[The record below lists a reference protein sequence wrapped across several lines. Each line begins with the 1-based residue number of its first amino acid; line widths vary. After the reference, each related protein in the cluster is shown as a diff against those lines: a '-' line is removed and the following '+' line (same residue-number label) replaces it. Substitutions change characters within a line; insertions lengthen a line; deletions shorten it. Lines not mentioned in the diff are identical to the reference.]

1 MNFLKEKGHSIEW
14 KITLLSIGGAL
25 VSFVCIMCVFLFT
38 VYSTEKKLSVWFPH
52 LKNNLSWEITE
63 HISKSKKR
71 IYVNH
76 VIADGVTL
84 DLNVRK
90 CMDDAQLIAES
101 MTNYM
106 KYPKRYKRNYDFIFD
121 NVKDKDKNVV
131 SSFSFGVNPREKE
144 IREELALANNIR
156 DLMVSIY
163 TQYSD
168 LPIVFYVISKNGFCL
183 NINPYDLSYHGNI
196 FSFLSLKN
204 SKRFFDYRDLPA
216 YEMQKNP
223 DGKGR
228 LSNVYYNN
236 GEPVICYS
244 FPYYDD
250 KGFAGVVAFDVSMH
264 DLAEFSLD
272 SHANHESDSHVDHEW
287 KMFLMDN
294 TGKIQMSDFT
304 EGIFSVKADLTLK
317 QIASAD
323 IKDMVKHVLSGDTG
337 ISLISLD
344 GVSYYVAYTPA
355 PSLNGHLAAVYFE
368 DEIKTSVTT
377 SKSNIFKVIDDKNS
391 LVFALISEYRGV
403 MCLVMTVLML
413 LSLIISYRV
422 VKAYTR
428 PIRQISS
435 EIKSLSTGNLDKKIS
450 VDSDDEIQTLADNI
464 NNMVIEIKKKMES
477 ISRVS
482 SEKEKIEATMN
493 VAKTIQSNMLPK
505 NFEVTDQHSNYEL
518 YAMNLPAKSVSGDF
532 YDLFMLDEDRLVVT
546 IADVSGKGIPAALFM
561 VTSKTILRNLSHMM
575 LKDNNDLASVV
586 TQTNVQL
593 CDNNKEGMFVT
604 VFTAIINLKTR
615 EISYVSAGHNPPLLL
630 SRKKGAYEFLNPP
643 KIFPM
648 VGVSDLIEYEQNN
661 MVLDDGD
668 CLLLYT
674 DGVTE
679 AIDVHEKLFGEARL
693 LKIMN
698 EEMLRSSSEKIIK
711 GVYRRILEFAGKA
724 EQFDDITMLCFRF
737 K

>member
-1 MNFLKEKGHSIEW
+1 MKVLKRKNGHSIEW
-14 KITLLSIGGAL
+14 KILLLSLGGAV
-25 VSFVCIMCVFLFT
+25 VSFVCIFCVFIFT
-38 VYSTEKKLSVWFPH
+38 VFSTEEKLSVWFPH

-90 CMDDAQLIAES
+90 CMDDVELIAES

-106 KYPKRYKRNYDFIFD
+106 KYPKKYKKNYDFLFD
-121 NVKDKDKNVV
+121 DVKDKEKTVV
-131 SSFSFGVNPREKE
+131 SSFSFGVNPHDRVV
-144 IREELALANNIR
+144 REEMALANNIR
-156 DLMVSIY
+156 DLLISVS

-168 LPIVFYVISKNGFCL
+168 LPIVFYVISKNGYCL
-183 NINPYDLSYHGNI
+183 SINSNDLSYHGNI
-196 FSFLSLKN
+196 FSSLALKN
-204 SKRFFDYRDLPA
+204 TKRFFDYRELPA
-216 YEMQKNP
+216 YVMQKDP
-223 DGKGR
+223 DGNGR
-228 LSNVYYNN
+228 LSNVHVNN

-244 FPYYDD
+244 FPYYDNE
-250 KGFAGVVAFDVSMH
+250 GMAGVVAFDVSMH

-272 SHANHESDSHVDHEW
+272 SDSDHEW
-287 KMFLMDN
+287 KMFLMDS

-304 EGIFSVKADLTLK
+304 EGVFSVKADLTLK
-317 QIASAD
+317 QIAAAD
-323 IKDMVKHVLSGDTG
+323 IKDLVKHVLAGDTG

-344 GVSYYVAYTPA
+344 GVSYYVAYTAA
-355 PSLNGHLAAVYFE
+355 PSLKGHLAAVYFE
-368 DEIKTSVTT
+368 DEIKESVAT
-377 SKSNIFKVIDDKNS
+377 SKANIFKIIDDKNS
-391 LVFALISEYRGV
+391 LVFALIREYRGV
-403 MCLVMTVLML
+403 MCIVMAILLL

-422 VKAYTR
+422 VKSYTR
-428 PIRQISS
+428 PIKEISS

-450 VDSDDEIQTLADNI
+450 VESDDEIETLADNI
-464 NNMVIEIKKKMES
+464 NNMVIEIKKKMNS

-505 NFEVTDQHSNYEL
+505 DFAVTELHRNYEL

-532 YDLFMLDEDRLVVT
+532 YDLFMLDEDRLIVT

-561 VTSKTILRNLSHMM
+561 VTSMTILRNLSHMM

-586 TQTNVQL
+586 TQTNIQL

-630 SRKKGAYEFLNPP
+630 SGKKGAYEFLNSP

-648 VGVSDLIEYEQNN
+648 VGVSDLIEYEQNS

-679 AIDVHEKLFGEARL
+679 AIDVNEKLFGEARL

-698 EEMLRSSSEKIIK
+698 EEMLDTAPENIIK
-711 GVYRRILEFAGKA
+711 GVYRQILRFAGKA

>member
-1 MNFLKEKGHSIEW
+1 METLKRKLEHSIEW
-14 KITLLSIGGAL
+14 KILLLSLGGA
-25 VSFVCIMCVFLFT
+25 VTSFVCIFCVFLFT
-38 VYSTEKKLSVWFPH
+38 VFSTEEKLSLWFPL
-52 LKNNLSWEITE
+52 LKNNLSEEITQN
-63 HISKSKKR
+63 ISNSKKR

-76 VIADGVTL
+76 VIGDGVTL

-90 CMDDAQLIAES
+90 CMDDVELIAMS

-106 KYPKRYKRNYDFIFD
+106 KYPKHYKRNYDFRFD
-121 NVKDKDKNVV
+121 DVKDGEKTVV
-131 SSFSFGVNPREKE
+131 SRFSSGVNPRE
-144 IREELALANNIR
+144 RSVRDDLALANNIN
-156 DLMVSIY
+156 DLMVSVSSQY
-163 TQYSD
+163 TA
-168 LPIVFYVISKNGFCL
+168 LPIVFYVISKRGYCL
-183 NINPYDLSYHGNI
+183 SINSNDKSYHGNL

-204 SKRFFDYRDLPA
+204 TKRFFDYRELPA
-216 YEMQKNP
+216 YVIQNNT

-228 LSNVYYNN
+228 LSNVYINN
-236 GEPVICYS
+236 SEPVICYS

-250 KGFAGVVAFDVSMH
+250 KGVAGVVAFDVSLYDM
-264 DLAEFSLD
+264 AAFSLD
-272 SHANHESDSHVDHEW
+272 SDTDHEW
-287 KMFLMDN
+287 KRFLMDN
-294 TGKIQMSDFT
+294 TGKIQMSDFS
-304 EGIFSVKADLTLK
+304 EGVFSANADLTLK

-323 IKDMVKHVLSGDTG
+323 IKDLIKKMLSEKTG
-337 ISLISLD
+337 ISLISID
-344 GVSYYVAYTPA
+344 GISYYVAYTEA
-355 PSLNGHLAAVYFE
+355 PSLHGHLAAVYFD
-368 DEIKTSVTT
+368 DEIRVSLEK
-377 SKSNIFKVIDDKNS
+377 SKENIFKIIDKKNS
-391 LVFALISEYRGV
+391 IVFDLIKKYRGV
-403 MCLVMTVLML
+403 MCFVMALLLM

-428 PIRQISS
+428 PIKQISS
-435 EIKSLSTGNLDKKIS
+435 EIKSLSKGNLDKQIS
-450 VDSDDEIQTLADNI
+450 VKSGDEIEKLAENI
-464 NNMVIEIKKKMES
+464 NNMVIEIKRKMHS

-505 NFEVTDQHSNYEL
+505 DFIVTEHHGNYEL

-532 YDLFMLDEDRLVVT
+532 YDLFMLDEDRLIVT

-561 VTSKTILRNLSHMM
+561 VISMTILRNLSHMM

-586 TQTNVQL
+586 KQSNIQL

-604 VFTAIINLKTR
+604 VFTAIVNLKTR

-630 SRKKGAYEFLNPP
+630 SRKKGKYEFLNPP

-661 MVLDDGD
+661 LILDEGD

-679 AIDVHEKLFGEARL
+679 AIDEHEKLFGETRL

-698 EEMLRSSSEKIIK
+698 EEMLNASPDKIIK
-711 GVYRRILEFAGKA
+711 GVYSRILEFAGKA